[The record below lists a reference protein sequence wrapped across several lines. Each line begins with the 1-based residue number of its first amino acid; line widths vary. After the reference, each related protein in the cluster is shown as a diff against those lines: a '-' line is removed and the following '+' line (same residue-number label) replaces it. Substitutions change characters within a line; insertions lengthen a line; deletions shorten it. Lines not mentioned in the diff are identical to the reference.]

1 MARLIDPS
9 LFGFTDQDIDVAGLA
24 TSGGASISGI
34 DDPIRSDGGGYVIA
48 SFTGGSLLDREA
60 NLTWRAITTGFDG
73 GATSVIVMFCDRLH
87 QPVNK
92 RALVPHSDGTPFDD
106 GSEYESG
113 GGSAEIVAIIN
124 GQAGGLRATI
134 LQIGTVLPKPL
145 IGGEWFT
152 IVHPAWGERAYNISS
167 VTLND
172 DATYTIE
179 YRPPLREAVDIG
191 TPLDFENPRCRMVQS
206 DKTSK
211 AINMKRLGS
220 ASLSF
225 KEDMRKPV

>member
-1 MARLIDPS
+1 MPRIIDPS
-9 LFGFTDQDIDVAGLA
+9 IFGFTDQDIDIAGLA

-60 NLTWRAITTGFDG
+60 NLAWRAITTGFDG
-73 GATSVIVMFCDRLH
+73 GATPVVVLFCDRAH
-87 QPVNK
+87 QPVN
-92 RALVPHSDGTPFDD
+92 RRVRVPHSDGTPFGD
-106 GSEYESG
+106 GSEYGSG
-113 GGSAEIVAIIN
+113 AASAEIVAILN
-124 GQAGGLRATI
+124 GQTGGLRATQ
-134 LQIGTVLPKPL
+134 LQISAVLPMPL

-152 IVHPAWGERAYNISS
+152 IVHLAWGERAYNILS

-179 YRPPLREAVDIG
+179 FRPPLREAVEIAG
-191 TPLDFENPRCRMVQS
+191 PLDFENPRCRMVQA

-211 AINMKRLGS
+211 AINMKRLGT
-220 ASLSF
+220 AALSF
-225 KEDMRKPV
+225 KEDMRKPS